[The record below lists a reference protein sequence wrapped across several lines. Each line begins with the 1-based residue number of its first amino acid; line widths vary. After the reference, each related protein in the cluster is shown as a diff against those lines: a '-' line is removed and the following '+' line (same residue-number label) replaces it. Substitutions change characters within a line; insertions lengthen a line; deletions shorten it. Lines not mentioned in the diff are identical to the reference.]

1 MPGARIEDQKTC
13 ERLREQGERKKKSA
27 RIANAAAGRSRRE
40 VGAGGGTS
48 PAYAHWSKQDL
59 LKRAREI
66 GIEGRS
72 PMSKAQL
79 IDALRNH

>member
-1 MPGARIEDQKTC
+1 MPGAQIEDKKTY
-13 ERLREQGERKKKSA
+13 ERLHEAGERKEKSA
-27 RIANAAAGRSRRE
+27 RIANAAAGKSRRE
-40 VGAGGGTS
+40 LGAGGGTS

-72 PMSKAQL
+72 PISKAQL